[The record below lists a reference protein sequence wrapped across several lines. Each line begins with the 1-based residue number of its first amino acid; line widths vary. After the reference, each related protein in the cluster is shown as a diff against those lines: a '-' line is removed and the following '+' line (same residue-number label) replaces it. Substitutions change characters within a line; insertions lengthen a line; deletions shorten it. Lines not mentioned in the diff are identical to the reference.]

1 MDTKHAIWIY
11 YKFIL
16 YIWYSHL
23 YIYINKILQMNENTV
38 KKVCE
43 NDSIKMNINN
53 KSNTG

>member
-11 YKFIL
+11 YKCIL